1 MALSAGRG
9 ATTSGEGLRESR
21 HHTEKKKAKEK
32 EEAKEAKEEEEGI
45 LTKSLE
51 REREGGSP
59 PHSISSFAR
68 AAPSSSAS

>member
-32 EEAKEAKEEEEGI
+32 EEGI

-51 REREGGSP
+51 REGGKLGEKEGGSP

-68 AAPSSSAS
+68 AAPSSSSAS

>member
-21 HHTEKKKAKEK
+21 HHTEKKKAKE
-32 EEAKEAKEEEEGI
+32 EEEGI

-51 REREGGSP
+51 REGGREGSREP
-59 PHSISSFAR
+59 SSFN
-68 AAPSSSAS
+68 

>member
-9 ATTSGEGLRESR
+9 ATTSGEGLRESG
-21 HHTEKKKAKEK
+21 HHTEKEEK
-32 EEAKEAKEEEEGI
+32 EEEGEEGI
-45 LTKSLE
+45 LTKSL
-51 REREGGSP
+51 EREGGSP